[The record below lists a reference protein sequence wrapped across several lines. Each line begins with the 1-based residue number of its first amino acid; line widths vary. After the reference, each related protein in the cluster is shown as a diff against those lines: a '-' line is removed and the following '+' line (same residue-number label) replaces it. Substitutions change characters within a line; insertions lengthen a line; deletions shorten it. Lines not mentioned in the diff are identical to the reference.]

1 MIGQCMRQGCARTAE
16 ARLIITP
23 GELLVTLEDLTDPD
37 EPTQMVCNSHA
48 NSIRPPV
55 GWSVSDRRKGHSQSW
70 KAASPG
76 DTGSPGDSG
85 SPGETAATGKSVATG
100 SPGEILAEPPV
111 ESAARSVE
119 PTEEIAD
126 AGFNLHDGAEI
137 DVEGDPEPD
146 PGREKPNASG
156 LLGRAFEWTGPQRSV
171 LTQDSDQ
178 PTDD

>member
-55 GWSVSDRRKGHSQSW
+55 GWSVFDRRKGHSQSR
-70 KAASPG
+70 KAA
-76 DTGSPGDSG
+76 SPGDSG
-85 SPGETAATGKSVATG
+85 SPGETAAPDESVATG
-100 SPGEILAEPPV
+100 SPGEILAEPSV

-119 PTEEIAD
+119 PTEETAD
-126 AGFNLHDGAEI
+126 ATFNRGDGTEL
-137 DVEGDPEPD
+137 DVEVDPEPD
-146 PGREKPNASG
+146 PELEKSNASG

-178 PTDD
+178 PADD